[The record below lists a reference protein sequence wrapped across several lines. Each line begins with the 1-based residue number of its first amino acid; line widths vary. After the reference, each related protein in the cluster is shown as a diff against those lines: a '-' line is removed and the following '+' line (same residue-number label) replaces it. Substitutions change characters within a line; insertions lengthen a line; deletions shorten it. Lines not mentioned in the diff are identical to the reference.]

1 MTRFDSLV
9 SVLLSSS
16 GRPHLLAERAIPSVL
31 AQSYPHWELIVVNT
45 VPDGGRTARAV
56 ASFGDSRI
64 RCREAFP
71 DESAP
76 ADGGVGGQGA
86 AAALAAGRRL
96 AEEEARGEVLALLD
110 EECAFLPNHLDD
122 CIAALTSTDA
132 DLVYG
137 RVRTLDPNLGREGT
151 VYLDWESPQTRER
164 FGREP
169 VFSACSAAYR
179 AAWRETAVPEGAGA
193 DPDHAKFLAM
203 REAGAR
209 FTSIAAEQAVDHA
222 GANAR
227 RIQVSLPSLPPVE
240 ELHAAVD
247 RIAETHYVSNFG
259 PYSRELE
266 SVLAQYLGVGNVIA
280 TASGDTALGMAFT
293 AVQRANPGRREVVV
307 PSYTF
312 PSTVNA
318 ILRAGLEPVFCDVD
332 PVSLGLTPELAERRI
347 GPATAAIVPVHSHGI
362 PADMPALEKLAE
374 RHGVMLVS
382 DAAAALG
389 ASLDGRKVGSFGDM
403 EVFSLSGT
411 KVLTSGEGGAI
422 AVRDDELARQLRELG
437 RYGLGENYE
446 CVDAGGV
453 NGRMPE
459 LAAAMALAGM
469 RRLDSWLTRRRD
481 SAALYRKLL
490 DTGRGLRVI
499 GPVDGRSE
507 PTWKD
512 ISVLT
517 PSVEVTEQL
526 VARLA
531 AYRVETRPYYR
542 PLHRMRAYAQL
553 PAEDLPVT
561 EQIADRLISVPIS
574 NEIPDST
581 VRLVAGILL
590 AEFGELTGQNLI

>member
-31 AQSYPHWELIVVNT
+31 AQSYPHWELIVVST
-45 VPDGGRTARAV
+45 VPDGGRTARVV
-56 ASFGDSRI
+56 ASFGDPRI
-64 RCREAFP
+64 RCHEAFP
-71 DESAP
+71 QESGP
-76 ADGGVGGQGA
+76 PDGGQDA
-86 AAALAAGRRL
+86 AEALAVSRRR
-96 AEEEARGEVLALLD
+96 AEEVARGEVLALLD
-110 EECAFLPNHLDD
+110 EDCEFLPNHLDD

-137 RVRTLDPNLGREGT
+137 KVRTVDPNLGRRAA
-151 VYLDWESPQTRER
+151 VYLDWESPQTRGQFSE
-164 FGREP
+164 GP
-169 VFSACSAAYR
+169 VFSACSVAYR
-179 AAWRETAVPEGAGA
+179 AAWRETGVPAGTDA
-193 DPDHAKFLAM
+193 DPDHAKWVAM

-209 FTSIAAEQAVDHA
+209 FTSIGVEQAIDH
-222 GANAR
+222 GGRNAR

-247 RIAETHYVSNFG
+247 RIAESHYVSNFG

-266 SVLAQYLGVGNVIA
+266 SVLAEYLGVDNVIA

-293 AVQRANPGRREVVV
+293 AVRRAMPGRREVVV

-332 PVSLGLTPELAERRI
+332 PLSLGLTPELAERRI
-347 GPATAAIVPVHSHGI
+347 GPATAAVVPVHSHGI

-389 ASLDGRKVGSFGDM
+389 ASIDGRRIGSFGDI

-422 AVRDDELARQLRELG
+422 ACRNPELAQQLRGLG

-469 RRLDSWLTRRRD
+469 RCLDSWLARRRD

-490 DTGRGLRVI
+490 DTGQGLRVVA
-499 GPVDGRSE
+499 PADARSE

-512 ISVLT
+512 ISVVT

-526 VARLA
+526 AARLA

-542 PLHRMRAYAQL
+542 PLHRMRAYAHL
-553 PAEDLPVT
+553 AAEDLPVT

-590 AEFGELTGQNLI
+590 TEFGELTGQHLI